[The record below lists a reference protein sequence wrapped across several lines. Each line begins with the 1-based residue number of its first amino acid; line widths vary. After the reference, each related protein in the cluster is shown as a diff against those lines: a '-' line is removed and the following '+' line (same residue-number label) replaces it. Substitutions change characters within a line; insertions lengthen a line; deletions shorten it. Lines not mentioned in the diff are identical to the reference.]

1 MNRSSFRHRMPLL
14 GAALAPV
21 VLLCAADRAAA
32 DVPVRA
38 TRVASGL
45 TNPLFATSAPGDPNR
60 LYVVEQG
67 TSGAARIKI
76 LDLTTGAVASQPF
89 LTLDGLATG
98 GEQGLLGLAF
108 HPDYATNRQFYV
120 NVTTP
125 GGAYGQG
132 VTEVRRYLRH
142 GANPSVADVNTRQN
156 VITYD
161 QPQTNHNGG
170 WMGFGPR
177 DGYLYVA
184 SGDGGSGNDTGT
196 GHTAGIG
203 NALDTTNNLLGKM
216 LRLDVNG
223 DDFPTNA
230 NRNYRVPAANP
241 FAAPGA
247 AGDDEIWAYGLRN
260 PWRPSFDRKTGDLYI
275 ADVGQGAREEV
286 NFQRGDSAG
295 GQNYG
300 WRAKEGTLATGLTPI
315 PPGVTDPIH
324 EYDHNVG
331 RSVTGGYVYR
341 GDENPALEGTYFF
354 GDYVS
359 ARIFSFKYDGTA
371 KAGFTEHTGMPTD
384 VGTINSISSFGE
396 DAQGRLYVVDR
407 GGEVFRL
414 IPAYPGDANLDGTV
428 NGTDLGILSSNFG
441 RLRATYRMG
450 DFTDDG
456 RIDIVDFG
464 VLRSTYGTSQ
474 SGGPVQLT
482 AEEWAALET
491 FAATVPEPATG
502 AIILGAAGW
511 LMTRRPR
518 RALTP
523 SPACGRGQG

>member
-1 MNRSSFRHRMPLL
+1 MNRSSLRRRVPLL

-21 VLLCAADRAAA
+21 VLTAAADRAAA

-45 TNPLFATSAPGDPNR
+45 SSPLFATSAPGEPGK

-67 TSGAARIKI
+67 SAGSARIKV
-76 LDLTTGAVASQPF
+76 LDLATNTIATQPF
-89 LTLDGLATG
+89 LTIEGLATG

-132 VTEVRRYLRH
+132 VTEVRRYHRH
-142 GANPSVADVNTRQN
+142 AANPAIADPRSLQQVLTF
-156 VITYD
+156 D

-184 SGDGGSGNDTGT
+184 SGDGGAGNDQGT

-223 DDFPTNA
+223 DDFPAAA

-241 FAAPGA
+241 FAAPGN

-260 PWRPSFDRKTGDLYI
+260 PWRPSFDRKTGDLWI

-300 WRAKEGTLATGLTPI
+300 WRAREGTRDTGLTPV
-315 PPGVTDPIH
+315 PAGVTDPIH
-324 EYDHNVG
+324 EYGRDVG
-331 RSVTGGYVYR
+331 QSITGGYVYR
-341 GDENPALEGTYFF
+341 GTENPALEGTYFF
-354 GDYVS
+354 GDFAS
-359 ARIFSFKYDGTA
+359 SRLFSFKYDGTTKSGFVERTGLA
-371 KAGFTEHTGMPTD
+371 TAG
-384 VGTINSISSFGE
+384 GTINNIASFAE
-396 DAQGRLYVVDR
+396 DAQGRMYVIDY
-407 GGEVFRL
+407 GGEIFRL
-414 IPAYPGDANLDGTV
+414 IPAYPGDANLDGVV
-428 NGTDLGILSSNFG
+428 NGTDLDVFDTNFG
-441 RLRATYRMG
+441 RLSGATYRMG
-450 DFTDDG
+450 DFTNDG

-464 VLRSTYGTSQ
+464 VLRSRFGTSE
-474 SGGPVQLT
+474 SGAPVQLT
-482 AEEWAALET
+482 AEELAAFEA
-491 FAATVPEPATG
+491 FAATVPEPAAG
-502 AIILGAAGW
+502 VIVLGAAAW
-511 LMTRRPR
+511 LAARRPR
-518 RALTP
+518 RERRQR
-523 SPACGRGQG
+523 RGI